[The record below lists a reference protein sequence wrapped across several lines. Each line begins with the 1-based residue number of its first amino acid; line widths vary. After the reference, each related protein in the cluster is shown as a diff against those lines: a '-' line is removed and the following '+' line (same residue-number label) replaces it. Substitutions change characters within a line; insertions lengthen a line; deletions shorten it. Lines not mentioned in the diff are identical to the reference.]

1 MNDII
6 EELERLTK
14 ALEIIAKEIHEQNDL
29 LEEYVCEEHPVLKP
43 YLRNVYV
50 RGKSYYDRDVYRN
63 AREREEP
70 TLRE

>member
-1 MNDII
+1 MKDII

-14 ALEIIAKEIHEQNDL
+14 ALEIIAKEIHEQNDM

-50 RGKSYYDRDVYRN
+50 RGKSNYDRDVYRN

-70 TLRE
+70 TLCE